1 MGIFTE
7 ASRPVGCCGGWWCQL
22 YRGEGAPSQGDW
34 VALLGFASLL
44 IHHLLE
50 RLLCHILWRRA
61 NGGDGPAPT
70 CAAGEG
76 RLAGDDG
83 VLGSLVHLAHL
94 LALQVGALDSANDL
108 KPPQK
113 SSQRLFDT

>member
-1 MGIFTE
+1 MCP
-7 ASRPVGCCGGWWCQL
+7 SGGGGGGWCQL

-34 VALLGFASLL
+34 GALLGSLL

-61 NGGDGPAPT
+61 NGGDCPAPT

>member
-1 MGIFTE
+1 MCP
-7 ASRPVGCCGGWWCQL
+7 SGGGGGGWCQL

-34 VALLGFASLL
+34 GALLGSLL

-61 NGGDGPAPT
+61 NGGDCPAPT

-83 VLGSLVHLAHL
+83 VLGSLVHLPHL
-94 LALQVGALDSANDL
+94 LALQVGALDSANNL

>member
-1 MGIFTE
+1 MCP
-7 ASRPVGCCGGWWCQL
+7 SGGGGGGWCQL
-22 YRGEGAPSQGDW
+22 YRGEGAPSQGAW
-34 VALLGFASLL
+34 VALLGSLL

>member
-1 MGIFTE
+1 MCP
-7 ASRPVGCCGGWWCQL
+7 SGGGGGGGCQL
-22 YRGEGAPSQGDW
+22 YRGEGAPSQADW

-44 IHHLLE
+44 IHYLLE

-83 VLGSLVHLAHL
+83 VLGSLVHLPHL
-94 LALQVGALDSANDL
+94 LALQVGALDSANNL